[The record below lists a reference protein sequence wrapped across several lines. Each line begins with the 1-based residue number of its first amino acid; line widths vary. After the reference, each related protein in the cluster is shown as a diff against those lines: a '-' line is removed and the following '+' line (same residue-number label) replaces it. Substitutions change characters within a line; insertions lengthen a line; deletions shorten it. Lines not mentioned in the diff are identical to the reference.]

1 MNKGDFKPTREFQ
14 TLRSNIIAITK
25 LGVKKFVFVK
35 LPINLFKKLSKT
47 VFTCPEEPRLN
58 VLMERGNKSC
68 DAVPLMFLITYEHSR
83 TNKIYTVHLFYKSS
97 LHMQSKYLFT
107 VAFWNWWTLI
117 TIAVG
122 ICCPHVLQG
131 LIHTVRCDNV
141 G

>member
-83 TNKIYTVHLFYKSS
+83 TYKIYRTPVLKIVITYAKQIFVYGCVLKLMDPNHHCRG
-97 LHMQSKYLFT
+97 HMLPTCFARFNSH
-107 VAFWNWWTLI
+107 
-117 TIAVG
+117 
-122 ICCPHVLQG
+122 CPV
-131 LIHTVRCDNV
+131 
-141 G
+141 